1 MKHFCFFDLFIN
13 QVSLVFKK
21 KGFLEIKRSMY
32 KATLDYAQ
40 QQDTKDKLAH
50 LRNQFHIPKDKEG
63 NEWLYF
69 TGNSLGLQPKNT
81 QKHIQQELDDW
92 ANYGVEGHFE
102 GNTPWLPYHEFLTES
117 MAKIVGAKPLEVVVM
132 NTLTTNLHLLMVSF
146 YQPTKKKYK
155 IVIESDAFPSDRYAV
170 QSQLKFHGFDV
181 ADGLIEWKPRAGE
194 ELLNIEDLETIVA
207 EQGDEI
213 ALLLIGG
220 VNYYTGQ
227 YLDLKRI
234 AEIGHSKECFV
245 GIDLAHGAGNIS
257 PNLHDSGVDFAA
269 WCTYKYL
276 NSGPGSLGGLFVHEK
291 HAHNKELPRFSG
303 WWNHNKET
311 RFNMRQP
318 FDVMAGAEGWQLSNP
333 PILSMA
339 AIKASLDMFTEV
351 GMEALGEKS
360 EKLTGY
366 FEFLIN
372 QIDSEDI
379 KIITPS
385 NPKERGC
392 QLSIQVKN
400 ADKSLHKKL
409 TENNIITDWREPD
422 VIRCAPVPMY
432 NSFEDVFRMVSI
444 LKTLL

>member
-1 MKHFCFFDLFIN
+1 
-13 QVSLVFKK
+13 
-21 KGFLEIKRSMY
+21 MY
-32 KATLDYAQ
+32 KATLEYAQ
-40 QQDTKDKLAH
+40 QLDKEDQLSY
-50 LRNQFHIPKDKEG
+50 LRDQFHIPKDKEG
-63 NEWLYF
+63 SDWLYF
-69 TGNSLGLQPKNT
+69 TGNSLGLQPKQT
-81 QKHIQQELDDW
+81 QQYIQQELDDW
-92 ANYGVEGHFE
+92 AKFGVEGHFE
-102 GNTPWLPYHEFLTES
+102 AKNPWMPYHEFLTEK
-117 MAKIVGAKPLEVVVM
+117 MATIVGAKPLEVVVM

-170 QSQLKFHGFDV
+170 QSQLKFHGFDPEE
-181 ADGLIEWKPRAGE
+181 GLVEWKPREGE
-194 ELLNIEDLETIVA
+194 ELLRIEDLEQIVS

-234 AEIGHSKECFV
+234 AEIGHAKDCFV

-257 PNLHDSGVDFAA
+257 PELHESGVDFAA

-276 NSGPGSLGGLFVHEK
+276 NSGPGSLAGLFVHEK
-291 HAHNKELPRFSG
+291 HAHNKELPRFAG

-318 FDVMAGAEGWQLSNP
+318 FDVMAGGEGWQLSNP

-339 AIKASLDMFTEV
+339 AIRSSLDLFDKV
-351 GMEALGEKS
+351 GMKALREKS
-360 EKLTGY
+360 ESLTGY
-366 FEFLIN
+366 FEFLVN
-372 QIDSEDI
+372 QIDTDRI
-379 KIITPS
+379 KVITPS

-392 QLSIQVKN
+392 QLSIQVRN
-400 ADKSLHKKL
+400 ADKSLHHKL
-409 TENNIITDWREPD
+409 TKKNVITDWREPD

-432 NSFEDVFRMVSI
+432 NSFEDVFRMVEI
-444 LKTLL
+444 LKGLL

>member
-1 MKHFCFFDLFIN
+1 MEYQKSI
-13 QVSLVFKK
+13 
-21 KGFLEIKRSMY
+21 E
-32 KATLDYAQ
+32 YAIH
-40 QQDTKDKLAH
+40 QDKKDKLSF
-50 LRNQFHIPKDKEG
+50 LREQFHIPKDKYG
-63 NEWLYF
+63 NDWMYF
-69 TGNSLGLQPKNT
+69 TGNSLGLQPKTT
-81 QKHIQQELDDW
+81 QKYIKQELDDW

-102 GNTPWLPYHEFLTES
+102 GETPWMPYHEFLTEK
-117 MAKIVGAKPLEVVVM
+117 MAKIVGAKPLEVVIM

-146 YQPTKKKYK
+146 YRPTPKKYK

-170 QSQLKFHGFDV
+170 QSQLEFHGFDPD
-181 ADGLIEWKPRAGE
+181 DGLIAWKPPKGE
-194 ELLNIEDLETIVA
+194 ELLRIEDLEKIVSD
-207 EQGDEI
+207 QGDEI

-227 YLDLKRI
+227 FLDLKRI
-234 AEIGHSKECFV
+234 AQIGHEKDCVV
-245 GIDLAHGAGNIS
+245 GIDLAHGAGNVS
-257 PNLHDSGVDFAA
+257 PELHHSGVDFAA

-276 NSGPGSLGGLFVHEK
+276 NSGPGSLAGLFVHER
-291 HAHNKELPRFSG
+291 HATNKSLPRFAG

-318 FDVMAGAEGWQLSNP
+318 FDVMSGAEGWQLSNP

-339 AIKASLDMFTEV
+339 AIRASLDMFDEV
-351 GMEALGEKS
+351 GMNALREKS

-372 QIDSEDI
+372 QIDSKSI

-400 ADKSLHKKL
+400 ADKRLHKKL
-409 TENNIITDWREPD
+409 TENNVITDWREPD

-432 NSFEDVFRMVSI
+432 NSFQDVFKMVEI
-444 LKTLL
+444 LKKVL